1 MDLFGD
7 LPEPGKDK
15 ETVEE
20 KPIVSETGSW
30 GKVSIDFFSDLPL
43 PSSATESR
51 GIKRKLEENNSIEI
65 SSNNGEER
73 KEDLYSVQ
81 GSFAEKKGEREEMQ
95 DFHVLIDDFH
105 KQVPGLH
112 PSVSRLSYYAVYD
125 GHGGVRASKFA
136 SCHLHQNLAEKFPKV
151 PLPQIEK
158 EIKRTL
164 TEAFRKTDE
173 EFLKQATKTKPSW
186 KDGTTAIVVLV
197 LHNILYIANLGDSK
211 AILCRYSKKSGK
223 YVAIPLSS
231 DHSPQ
236 DYTERMR
243 IQKAGGNVRDG
254 RVMGVIEVSRS
265 IGDGQYK
272 ALGITCIPDIKRCQL
287 TDDDAFI
294 LLACDGLW
302 KVFTSEEVLSIVL
315 DSKKDSK
322 SGPDAEICYETACN
336 RLVNEA
342 VRKYSGDNV
351 TVVIVSIKK
360 HS

>member
-7 LPEPGKDK
+7 LPEPGKEKD
-15 ETVEE
+15 VEM
-20 KPIVSETGSW
+20 PVVSEAQTW
-30 GKVSIDFFSDLPL
+30 GTVKEDFFSDLPL
-43 PSSATESR
+43 PSSTTETR
-51 GIKRKLEENNSIEI
+51 GIKRKTEEDD
-65 SSNNGEER
+65 SNEGFYSDK
-73 KEDLYSVQ
+73 KENLYIIQ
-81 GSFAEKKGEREEMQ
+81 GFFAEKKGEREEMQ
-95 DFHVLIDDFH
+95 DFHVVIDDFH
-105 KQVPGLH
+105 KQILDLH

-136 SCHLHQNLAEKFPKV
+136 SDHLHQNLAQKFPKV
-151 PLPQIEK
+151 PLSQIEK
-158 EIKRTL
+158 EIKRSL
-164 TEAFRKTDE
+164 TETFKKTDE

-186 KDGTTAIVVLV
+186 KDGTTAIIVLV
-197 LHNILYIANLGDSK
+197 LQNILYIANLGDSK
-211 AILCRYSKKSGK
+211 AILCRYSKKTGK
-223 YVAIPLSS
+223 HVAIPLST

-287 TDDDAFI
+287 TDDDVFI

-302 KVFTSEEVLSIVL
+302 KVFSSEEVLSIVL
-315 DSKKDSK
+315 DSKKENK
-322 SGPDAEICYETACN
+322 KGPEAEICYETACN
-336 RLVNEA
+336 KLVNEA
-342 VRKYSGDNV
+342 IRRYSGDNV